1 MRLSAFIILIGLVCQ
16 ASAQD
21 LPVYDDAL
29 QSGFVDGYSYGGG
42 TDLQHAGTTRNG
54 SAFAIAFTGD
64 NSNAVAFPHETV
76 NFTTAQYSGVR
87 FYVHGGSAGG
97 QRLRFHV
104 YNNLGG
110 VPIAN
115 VEIDSFI
122 SGGAIAPNEWRLV
135 EILFASAPLSFT
147 GTFDRFDLQSD
158 DPDTQATLYIDDV
171 SLIDATPPSPD
182 IFSNGFENGGAPGP
196 VGELRFT
203 AAGFA
208 VGEADGNA
216 MISVERVNGSS
227 GAVTVTYASSD
238 GNATQPDDYASA
250 GGTLSWNAGASGV
263 RTFTVAVVNDG
274 DDEPDETVNL
284 ALSAATGGAV
294 IVAPSTAVLTIADD
308 DAAPAP
314 GELRFSA
321 ATYSVGETD
330 GTLSVS
336 VQRVNGSNGVVS
348 VDYMTDDAT
357 AVAPGDYTSATGTLT
372 WGDGDALDKNF
383 NITIVDDGVAETD
396 ETLTLTLSNAIGAAT
411 TAPSTAA
418 VTIVEPEYL
427 FVPQYTTNRIKV
439 YRREAAGF
447 SLVNTAILAAGTQP
461 NALAFAPDGRLWVV
475 DSGATKRLLRYAAQ
489 SVITLSNPVAEV
501 IIGPVGGGSGDIFDM
516 AFFGGFAYVSQSNFG
531 GTNRIVRYAIAN
543 LAVSGNPASTLL
555 TAASL
560 NIPAG
565 LEFDALGRLW
575 ISNYG
580 NNTLVRMNTGS
591 GAVDRIGSNTA
602 IGARN
607 ALNLPEGLAFDAD
620 DTLWVGN
627 NGEPTISGYAQ
638 WQLDDAGFGA
648 TLPVHQIDVNP
659 ALFQGDTVGGLVFDR
674 DGDLWANYQKTLSV
688 LEYTL
693 TPAPRPGGLPGVG
706 SYTSAAGQVLG
717 TATTFPGFG
726 GIAIWPIPASTHLAS
741 ASFRGTNVTGMEMG
755 YDFFPQATGPV
766 GGKDYPVHD
775 TRLIDYF
782 AAKGMTTIR
791 FLFSWEGMQS
801 SLMGPIPA
809 APSGNYKLYF
819 DRYKNIVDYATNV
832 KGMQVIIEPWQANS
846 TNGAGGPRWR
856 GGLVGSVAVPTAAWI
871 DFWTKF
877 AGVYASNPRVAF
889 GLVNEPNNMS
899 TMGWWAIAQ
908 AGITAIR
915 NAGATQRI
923 YVPGNGYT
931 AASTWVIGNAFYD
944 TDPVKRSNA
953 YGYLNANGVGM
964 PINDPLNNIVIE
976 VHTYLD
982 NDEGGST
989 TGITSI
995 TAARQHLEVVVN
1007 EARAQGYKVY
1017 LGEIGFLATMPLA
1030 QAAWTDF
1037 INYFEANQDV
1047 LIGFSWFAGG
1057 APGWWDDIGA
1067 SGGGH
1072 FAITPTDDATFT
1084 GDTVN
1089 MDMIE
1094 NDLD

>member
-1 MRLSAFIILIGLVCQ
+1 MRMSAFIVLMGLLCQ

-21 LPVYDDAL
+21 LPVYENAL
-29 QSGFVDGYSYGGG
+29 QSGFVAGYSYGGG
-42 TDLQHAGTTRNG
+42 TDLQHAGTTHNA
-54 SAFAIAFTGD
+54 SAFAIAFTGN

-76 NFTTAQYSGVR
+76 NFTTTQYSGLR
-87 FYVHGGSAGG
+87 FYVHGGGAGG
-97 QRLRFHV
+97 QQLRFHI
-104 YNNLGG
+104 YNDLGG
-110 VPIAN
+110 VSIAN

-122 SGGAIAPNEWRLV
+122 SGGAIAANEWSLV
-135 EILFASAPLSFT
+135 EIQFASAPLSFS

-171 SLIDATPPSPD
+171 SLIDATPLSPD
-182 IFSNGFENGGAPGP
+182 IFGNGFENGGPGP
-196 VGELRFT
+196 TGELRFS
-203 AAGFA
+203 APAYV
-208 VGEADGNA
+208 VGEANA
-216 MISVERVNGSS
+216 LVTITVQRIGGSQGAASV
-227 GAVTVTYASSD
+227 D
-238 GNATQPDDYASA
+238 FATADLSATAPGDYTANN
-250 GGTLSWNAGASGV
+250 GTLMWANGDATD
-263 RTFTVAVVNDG
+263 RTFDIAVVNDG
-274 DDEPDETVNL
+274 LPEADETVALNL
-284 ALSAATGGAV
+284 SNAQGAPLV
-294 IVAPSTAVLTIADD
+294 VPSSAVLTIAD
-308 DAAPAP
+308 PAP
-314 GELRFSA
+314 
-321 ATYSVGETD
+321 
-330 GTLSVS
+330 
-336 VQRVNGSNGVVS
+336 
-348 VDYMTDDAT
+348 
-357 AVAPGDYTSATGTLT
+357 VA
-372 WGDGDALDKNF
+372 
-383 NITIVDDGVAETD
+383 
-396 ETLTLTLSNAIGAAT
+396 
-411 TAPSTAA
+411 
-418 VTIVEPEYL
+418 
-427 FVPQYTTNRIKV
+427 
-439 YRREAAGF
+439 
-447 SLVNTAILAAGTQP
+447 
-461 NALAFAPDGRLWVV
+461 
-475 DSGATKRLLRYAAQ
+475 
-489 SVITLSNPVAEV
+489 
-501 IIGPVGGGSGDIFDM
+501 
-516 AFFGGFAYVSQSNFG
+516 
-531 GTNRIVRYAIAN
+531 
-543 LAVSGNPASTLL
+543 
-555 TAASL
+555 
-560 NIPAG
+560 
-565 LEFDALGRLW
+565 
-575 ISNYG
+575 
-580 NNTLVRMNTGS
+580 
-591 GAVDRIGSNTA
+591 
-602 IGARN
+602 
-607 ALNLPEGLAFDAD
+607 
-620 DTLWVGN
+620 
-627 NGEPTISGYAQ
+627 
-638 WQLDDAGFGA
+638 
-648 TLPVHQIDVNP
+648 
-659 ALFQGDTVGGLVFDR
+659 
-674 DGDLWANYQKTLSV
+674 
-688 LEYTL
+688 
-693 TPAPRPGGLPGVG
+693 
-706 SYTSAAGQVLG
+706 
-717 TATTFPGFG
+717 
-726 GIAIWPIPASTHLAS
+726 
-741 ASFRGTNVTGMEMG
+741 FRGTNITGMEMG

-846 TNGAGGPRWR
+846 SNGAGGPRWR
-856 GGLVGSVAVPTAAWI
+856 GGLVGSAAVPTAAWI

-944 TDPVKRSNA
+944 SDPVKRSNA
-953 YGYLNANGVGM
+953 YGYLNANGVGV
-964 PINDPLNNIVIE
+964 PINDPLNNLVVE

-1030 QAAWTDF
+1030 QAAWADF
-1037 INYFEANQDV
+1037 IDYFEANQDV

-1072 FAITPTDDATFT
+1072 FSITPTSGATFT

-1094 NDLD
+1094 NDF